1 MILPPLAFPGLYPSF
16 TLKDE
21 LLAAVD
27 PEGARRRQRRD
38 DFVDDGVGTFDER
51 LLANLAAGNGK
62 SGFNFLG
69 KKRNLKTFDDC

>member
-1 MILPPLAFPGLYPSF
+1 VILPPLVFPGLNAIF

-62 SGFNFLG
+62 SGFIFLG
-69 KKRNLKTFDDC
+69 KKEKFKNI